1 MIALAAK
8 RNVKKTDDLID
19 VWQSPPFPNYGDT
32 FTYSIETDTSTS
44 VKETARGKL
53 VVFTPLKEGQL
64 FVSLV
69 VDGVFTNYTPTFYI
83 DENLWELKAIYS
95 YLFVGQLLYV
105 LGMEIDGN
113 KRYFNTPFLVDS
125 FGYITY
131 FSVLGLEE
139 NNVAYN
145 SVSLFGRAIEKHV
158 VVPDNSFVLSTSFP
172 TALAL
177 RYEFGEEETYEF
189 YDANLIVK
197 KPIGFTII
205 PSLPKVKLP
214 IKDELVLSFI

>member
-1 MIALAAK
+1 M
-8 RNVKKTDDLID
+8 
-19 VWQSPPFPNYGDT
+19 WQSPPFPNYGDT
-32 FTYSIETDTSTS
+32 FTYSIVTDTDISD
-44 VKETARGKL
+44 KETARGKL
-53 VVFTPLKEGQL
+53 VAFTPFEAGQL
-64 FVSLV
+64 FVRLI
-69 VDGVFTNYTPTFYI
+69 VDGKFTNYTPTFYI
-83 DENLWELKAIYS
+83 DENLSDLKAVYS
-95 YLFVGQLLYV
+95 YLFEGQLFYV

-113 KRYFNTPFLVDS
+113 KRYFNTPFLADILGDVTS
-125 FGYITY
+125 

-145 SVSLFGRAIEKHV
+145 SVSLFRSVVKKRV
-158 VVPDNSFVLSTSFP
+158 VVPDNSFVLSTPFP

-189 YDANLIVK
+189 GDANFIVK

-205 PSLPKVKLP
+205 PSLPKVLLP